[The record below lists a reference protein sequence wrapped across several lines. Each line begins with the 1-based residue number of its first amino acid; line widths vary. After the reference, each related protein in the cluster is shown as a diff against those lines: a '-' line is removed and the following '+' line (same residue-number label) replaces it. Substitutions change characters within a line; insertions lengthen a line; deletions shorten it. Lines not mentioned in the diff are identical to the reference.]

1 MIIQIIC
8 TWPSLLEDPLEPSN
22 LPFQQ
27 NLSCLLPTFQ
37 QKSLAGMQ
45 VNFIHTHTHTDFK
58 ISHLYFL
65 LFWSRLLNI
74 ENHPI
79 FLSPLQR
86 LSYRVI
92 AHTILYFGKSKKSFV
107 LALNKKLG
115 KCKWKHNVKKF
126 HMVLNRYKTLRNLSS
141 KQRKIFQYKQSAIS
155 YMRFCRNVVVHLK
168 DNNFNRDVSPQT
180 LLRTKFSK
188 RIKLFFFK
196 FYFKNLFIGEI
207 ARE

>member
-1 MIIQIIC
+1 MVGPRLQDDYSDYKHLATIVQRSFKTEQHDIPTELELFITYIS
-8 TWPSLLEDPLEPSN
+8 TEKPSRYASKLY
-22 LPFQQ
+22 
-27 NLSCLLPTFQ
+27 
-37 QKSLAGMQ
+37 
-45 VNFIHTHTHTDFK
+45 THTHTDFK

-188 RIKLFFFK
+188 RIKLFFK
-196 FYFKNLFIGEI
+196 KILF
-207 ARE
+207 

>member
-1 MIIQIIC
+1 MITQIIS
-8 TWPSLLEDPLEPSN
+8 TWRPLFKDPSKPSN
-22 LPFQQ
+22 MTFQQ
-27 NLSCLLPTFQ
+27 NLSCFLPTSQ
-37 QKSLAGMQ
+37 RQNPAGMQ
-45 VNFIHTHTHTDFK
+45 VNFTHTHINIYCK
-58 ISHLYFL
+58 ISHLNFFL
-65 LFWSRLLNI
+65 FLSRLLNI

-188 RIKLFFFK
+188 RIKLFF
-196 FYFKNLFIGEI
+196 
-207 ARE
+207 